1 MEEILRKLA
10 KSTYF
15 QNLYNSSK
23 ENSGINLFQNNYNL
37 SGLQVRFL
45 YWLKV
50 YDMLYTE
57 LQTYENDLLTEKV
70 INDIMRCDA
79 YLLLRSKKNEA
90 EWKNYRKDEKVRK
103 QSERRERTSKGEE
116 LIPIDIGLRRD

>member
-1 MEEILRKLA
+1 MEDKLRRLA
-10 KSTYF
+10 RSTYY

-23 ENSGINLFQNNYNL
+23 ENSGIHLFQNIQNF

-57 LQTYENDLLTEKV
+57 LQTMENDLLTEKV
-70 INDIMRCDA
+70 IQDELRCDA
-79 YLLLRSKKNEA
+79 YLIWRSRYNEDK
-90 EWKNYRKDEKVRK
+90 WKEYRKDEKKRNK
-103 QSERRERTSKGEE
+103 ERNPRSSRGDEF
-116 LIPIDIGLRRD
+116 IPLEVDLRRD